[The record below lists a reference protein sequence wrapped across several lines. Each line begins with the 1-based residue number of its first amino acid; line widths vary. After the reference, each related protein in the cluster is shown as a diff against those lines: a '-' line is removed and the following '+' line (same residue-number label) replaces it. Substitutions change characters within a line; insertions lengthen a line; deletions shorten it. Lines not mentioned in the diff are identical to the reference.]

1 MESSIKKKIEHFC
14 AYQERCHL
22 DVSNKLKKLGVY
34 GDEIDEYICYL
45 LDGNFLCE
53 TRFAELFARG
63 KFNNND
69 WGKIKIINE
78 LKSRNI
84 SEWNI
89 KNALKQI
96 DNKDYLEK
104 LDKLCLK
111 KIEQIDK
118 SQNQIKSKILRA
130 LSYKG
135 WEVDLIIRSINQLT
149 K

>member
-1 MESSIKKKIEHFC
+1 M
-14 AYQERCHL
+14 
-22 DVSNKLKKLGVY
+22 
-34 GDEIDEYICYL
+34 
-45 LDGNFLCE
+45 CE